1 MQSVLKD
8 FVTANN
14 IDGVSDLDIKAISA
28 IDIGLE
34 DKSNNIITEVADIVG
49 EYSKSALGV
58 SLDNSSSDYGNK
70 LAAAYQIM
78 KEDVTNRL
86 LRKKE

>member
-1 MQSVLKD
+1 MKD

-28 IDIGLE
+28 ISIGIQ

-49 EYSKSALGV
+49 EYSKSVLG
-58 SLDNSSSDYGNK
+58 G
-70 LAAAYQIM
+70 
-78 KEDVTNRL
+78 
-86 LRKKE
+86 